1 MLKKNLN
8 LGRKMTDLWKPF
20 ILTWLL
26 HLPMQGKQDVNKE
39 NIFYMDLIRTI
50 EIVFEPVLLG
60 LVIADK

>member
-1 MLKKNLN
+1 
-8 LGRKMTDLWKPF
+8 
-20 ILTWLL
+20 
-26 HLPMQGKQDVNKE
+26 MQGKQDVNKE